1 MSTTHASQPGA
12 DLPVSA
18 LATIEALRAERH
30 LRKESEAREFRL
42 IAHLADLHS
51 EVDAAEP
58 ALPGRERL
66 VQIGSDGTPEVA
78 EGCAL
83 ELAADLHVR
92 PEEAHQLIATA
103 LDCRHRLPELWG
115 LVQGLEVPV
124 HQARHIAHATH
135 ELDAT
140 HAGLVDLELSR
151 QIIGMSFR
159 QVKKLT
165 AALVLRQLDAEQADQ
180 RRADALEARGV
191 WVAQSNHGVAD
202 IVGVVDAADAIL
214 LDAQLDRIATIL
226 ETGGTRGTRNA
237 LRARAVGILANP
249 PLATQLLQ
257 VDLLDQPPTGEE
269 FQQVCARNGQAGH
282 VCGTITVDPD
292 QLLPKAQLVVHLTD
306 TTLATGEGL
315 VRCDQLNPLLAEWL
329 PDVFGHHRFTVR
341 PVIDQN
347 HQVPS
352 DSYECPPTMR
362 EAVIL
367 RNPWEVFPWSTRTS
381 PGLDLDHTVP
391 WQPRTKAPRQARGAA
406 AGSAS
411 PPSPTT
417 TAEPVEAPSLTPRQA
432 RGAGVASGDQATT
445 SAPRQARG
453 TGAGS
458 ASPPNPTTMAEPVE
472 ASPPTKA
479 TGQTHPDNLGPLS
492 RLAHRAKTHFGW
504 RLYQPL
510 PGIFL
515 WQTPLGYRYLRT
527 PSRTLDLGRPDT
539 PTWRRHE
546 ETVETAPAAA

>member
-12 DLPVSA
+12 DLPQNAV
-18 LATIEALRAERH
+18 ATIEALRAERH
-30 LRKESEAREFRL
+30 VRRESEAREFRL
-42 IAHLADLHS
+42 IAHLADLYS
-51 EVDAAEP
+51 GVEAAEP
-58 ALPGRERL
+58 ALSEPPLPGRERL
-66 VQIGSDGTPEVA
+66 VSIGSDGTPEVA
-78 EGCAL
+78 EGCVL

-92 PEEAHQLIATA
+92 PEEAHQLIAAA

-124 HQARHIAHATH
+124 YQARHIAQATH
-135 ELDAT
+135 ELDAQ

-151 QIIGMSFR
+151 QIVGMSFR

-165 AALVLRQLDAEQADQ
+165 AAVVLRQLDAEQADQ
-180 RRADALEARGV
+180 RRRDALEARGV
-191 WVAQSNHGVAD
+191 WVAQSDHGVAD
-202 IVGVVDAADAIL
+202 VMAVVDAADAIL

-226 ETGGTRGTRNA
+226 ETGGTRGTRDA

-257 VDLLDQPPTGEE
+257 ADLLDQLPVGDE
-269 FQQVCARNGQAGH
+269 FDKVCARNGQAGH

-292 QLLPKAQLVVHLTD
+292 QLLPKAQLVVHLSD

-315 VRCDQLNPLLAEWL
+315 VRCDKLNPLLAGWL

-381 PGLDLDHTVP
+381 PGLDLDHTIA
-391 WQPRTKAPRQARGAA
+391 WQPRMK
-406 AGSAS
+406 
-411 PPSPTT
+411 
-417 TAEPVEAPSLTPRQA
+417 
-432 RGAGVASGDQATT
+432 
-445 SAPRQARG
+445 APRQARG
-453 TGAGS
+453 TGVASGDEVTTVAEPVEAPC
-458 ASPPNPTTMAEPVE
+458 ASPPNPTTAAEPVESPGARPPEPTTMAEPVE

-539 PTWRRHE
+539 PIWSRQDE
-546 ETVETAPAAA
+546 AAQPSPAAV